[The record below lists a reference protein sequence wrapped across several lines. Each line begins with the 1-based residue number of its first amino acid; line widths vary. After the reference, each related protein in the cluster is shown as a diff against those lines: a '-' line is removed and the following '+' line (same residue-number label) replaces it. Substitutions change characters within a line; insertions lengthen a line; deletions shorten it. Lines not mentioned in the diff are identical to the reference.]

1 MSEKLNQEI
10 GKMTNGVFFQ
20 KLARVQSELNA
31 PKDKKNSF
39 GGYNYRNVENIYEA
53 VKPLLLKEGLVL
65 SITDEVIEISDRIYI
80 KATATVTDGFGS
92 LSATGFA
99 RETGMKKGMDEA
111 QITGS
116 CSSYARKYALGGL
129 FLIDDNKDI
138 DSLEPEKEKSASTD
152 KKSEKEVETKSSSE
166 AGKPKKSDDELANK
180 ATVDKMIAEF
190 EKIGIK
196 ESEVF
201 KYFGLTKATVKSS
214 DIPNLRAYFLEQ
226 KKKAAKQKAS

>member
-39 GGYNYRNVENIYEA
+39 GGYNYRNVESIYEA

-65 SITDEVIEISDRIYI
+65 SITDEVIERSDRIYI
-80 KATATVTDGFGS
+80 KATATVTDGFGTI
-92 LSATGFA
+92 SASGYA
-99 RETGMKKGMDEA
+99 REESVKKGMDVA
-111 QITGS
+111 QVTGS

-138 DSLEPEKEKSASTD
+138 DSMEPEKEKSASTD
-152 KKSEKEVETKSSSE
+152 KKSEKGVEKKSSE
-166 AGKPKKSDDELANK
+166 AEKPKKSDDELANK

-190 EKIGIK
+190 AKIGI
-196 ESEVF
+196 EEPDVF
-201 KYFGLTKATVKSS
+201 GYLGLTRETVKNR
-214 DIPNLRAYFLEQ
+214 DISKLRAYFLEQ
-226 KKKAAKQKAS
+226 KAAKQKAS

>member
-1 MSEKLNQEI
+1 MTKELNQEI

-39 GGYNYRNVENIYEA
+39 GGYNYRNVESIYEA

-92 LSATGFA
+92 LSATGYA

-138 DSLEPEKEKSASTD
+138 DSIEPEKEVE
-152 KKSEKEVETKSSSE
+152 KKSSE
-166 AGKPKKSDDELANK
+166 AGKPKTDDKANK
-180 ATVDKMIAEF
+180 ATIDKMIAEF
-190 EKIGIK
+190 AKIGIE

-201 KYFGLTKATVKSS
+201 KYFGLTRDTVKNS
-214 DIPNLRAYFLEQ
+214 DISNLRTYFLEQ
-226 KKKAAKQKAS
+226 KAAKQKAS

>member
-1 MSEKLNQEI
+1 MTEKLNQEI

-20 KLARVQSELNA
+20 KIARVQSELNA

-39 GGYNYRNVENIYEA
+39 GGYNYRNVESIYEA

-65 SITDEVIEISDRIYI
+65 SMTDEVVEVNERIYI

-92 LSATGFA
+92 LSATGYA
-99 RETGMKKGMDEA
+99 REAGMKKGMDEA

-138 DSLEPEKEKSASTD
+138 DSMEPASTD
-152 KKSEKEVETKSSSE
+152 KKSEKEVETKSSE
-166 AGKPKKSDDELANK
+166 KPKKSDDELANK

-190 EKIGIK
+190 AKIGIK

-226 KKKAAKQKAS
+226 KAAKQKAS

>member
-1 MSEKLNQEI
+1 MSEKLQQEI

-20 KLARVQSELNA
+20 KLVKVQSKLKA
-31 PKDKKNSF
+31 PKDLKNSF
-39 GGYNYRNVENIYEA
+39 GGYNYRNVEAIYEA
-53 VKPLLLKEGLVL
+53 VKPLLLEEGLVL
-65 SITDEVIEISDRIYI
+65 SMTDEVVEIGERIYI

-92 LSATGFA
+92 LSATGYA
-99 RETGMKKGMDEA
+99 REESVKKGMDVA
-111 QITGS
+111 QVTGS

-138 DSLEPEKEKSASTD
+138 DSMEPEKEKSASTD
-152 KKSEKEVETKSSSE
+152 KKSEKEVETKSSE
-166 AGKPKKSDDELANK
+166 KPKKSDDELANK

-190 EKIGIK
+190 AKIGIK

-201 KYFGLTKATVKSS
+201 KYFGLTKATVKNS

-226 KKKAAKQKAS
+226 KAAKQKAS

>member
-1 MSEKLNQEI
+1 MTEKLNQEI

-20 KLARVQSELNA
+20 KIARVQSELNA

-39 GGYNYRNVENIYEA
+39 GGYNYRNVESIYEA

-65 SITDEVIEISDRIYI
+65 SMTDEVVEVNERIYI

-92 LSATGFA
+92 LSATGYA
-99 RETGMKKGMDEA
+99 REAGMKKGMDEA

-138 DSLEPEKEKSASTD
+138 DSIEPIEPEKK
-152 KKSEKEVETKSSSE
+152 VETKSSE
-166 AGKPKKSDDELANK
+166 KPKKSDDDDELANK

-190 EKIGIK
+190 AKIGIK

-226 KKKAAKQKAS
+226 KAAKQKAS

>member
-1 MSEKLNQEI
+1 MSEKLQQEL

-39 GGYNYRNVENIYEA
+39 GGYNYRNVESIYEA

-65 SITDEVIEISDRIYI
+65 SMTDEVVEVNERIYI

-92 LSATGFA
+92 LSATGYA
-99 RETGMKKGMDEA
+99 REAGMKKGMDEA

-138 DSLEPEKEKSASTD
+138 DSMEPASTD
-152 KKSEKEVETKSSSE
+152 KKSEKEVETKSSE
-166 AGKPKKSDDELANK
+166 KPKKSDDELANK

-190 EKIGIK
+190 AKIGIK

-226 KKKAAKQKAS
+226 KAAKQKAS

>member
-10 GKMTNGVFFQ
+10 GKMTGSMFFQ
-20 KLARVQSELNA
+20 KIARVQSELNA

-39 GGYNYRNVENIYEA
+39 GGYNYRNVESIYEA

-92 LSATGFA
+92 LSATGYA
-99 RETGMKKGMDEA
+99 REAGMKKGMDEA
-111 QITGS
+111 QLTGS

-138 DSLEPEKEKSASTD
+138 DSIEPEKEKPASTD
-152 KKSEKEVETKSSSE
+152 KKSEKEVEKQSSE
-166 AGKPKKSDDELANK
+166 AEKPKKADDELANK

-190 EKIGIK
+190 AKIGIK
-196 ESEVF
+196 EPDVF
-201 KYFGLTKATVKSS
+201 KYLGLTRDTVKNS

-226 KKKAAKQKAS
+226 KAAKQKAS

>member
-1 MSEKLNQEI
+1 MSEKLQQEL

-20 KLARVQSELNA
+20 KIARVQSELNA

-39 GGYNYRNVENIYEA
+39 GGYNYRNVESIYEA
-53 VKPLLLKEGLVL
+53 IKPLLLKEGLVL
-65 SITDEVIEISDRIYI
+65 SITDEVIEISERIYI

-99 RETGMKKGMDEA
+99 REAGMKKGMDEA
-111 QITGS
+111 QVTGS

-138 DSLEPEKEKSASTD
+138 DSIEPEEEKSSST
-152 KKSEKEVETKSSSE
+152 KKSEK
-166 AGKPKKSDDELANK
+166 PKNSNDELANK
-180 ATVDKMIAEF
+180 ATVDKMVAEF
-190 EKIGIK
+190 AKIGIK

-226 KKKAAKQKAS
+226 KAAKQKAS

>member
-1 MSEKLNQEI
+1 MSEKLQQEL

-20 KLARVQSELNA
+20 KLSRVQSELNA

-39 GGYNYRNVENIYEA
+39 GGYNYRNVESIYEA

-65 SITDEVIEISDRIYI
+65 SMTDEVVEVNERIYI

-92 LSATGFA
+92 LSATGYA
-99 RETGMKKGMDEA
+99 REAGMKKGMDEA

-138 DSLEPEKEKSASTD
+138 DSIEPIEPEKK
-152 KKSEKEVETKSSSE
+152 VETKSSE
-166 AGKPKKSDDELANK
+166 KPKKSDEELANK

-190 EKIGIK
+190 AKIGVT
-196 ESEVF
+196 ESEIF
-201 KYFGLTKATVKSS
+201 KYFGLTRDTVKNS
-214 DIPNLRAYFLEQ
+214 DISNLRTYFLEQ
-226 KKKAAKQKAS
+226 KAAKQKAS

>member
-1 MSEKLNQEI
+1 MSEKLQQEI

-39 GGYNYRNVENIYEA
+39 GGYNYRNVESIYEA
-53 VKPLLLKEGLVL
+53 IKPLLLKEGLVL
-65 SITDEVIEISDRIYI
+65 SITDEVIEISERIYI

-99 RETGMKKGMDEA
+99 REAGMKKGMDEA
-111 QITGS
+111 QVTGS

-138 DSLEPEKEKSASTD
+138 DSMEPASTD
-152 KKSEKEVETKSSSE
+152 KKSEKEVETKSSE
-166 AGKPKKSDDELANK
+166 KPKKSDDDELANK

-190 EKIGIK
+190 AKIGI
-196 ESEVF
+196 SEPDVF
-201 KYFGLTKATVKSS
+201 GYFGLTRDTVKNS
-214 DIPNLRAYFLEQ
+214 DISNLRNYFLEQ
-226 KKKAAKQKAS
+226 KAAKQKAS

>member
-1 MSEKLNQEI
+1 MSEKLQQEI

-39 GGYNYRNVENIYEA
+39 GGYNYRNVESIYEA
-53 VKPLLLKEGLVL
+53 IKPLLLKEGLVL
-65 SITDEVIEISDRIYI
+65 SITDEVIEISERIYI

-99 RETGMKKGMDEA
+99 REAGMKKGMDEA
-111 QITGS
+111 QVTGS
-116 CSSYARKYALGGL
+116 SSSYARKYALGGL

-138 DSLEPEKEKSASTD
+138 DSMEPEEEKPSSTKTD
-152 KKSEKEVETKSSSE
+152 KKSEK
-166 AGKPKKSDDELANK
+166 PKNSNDELANK

-190 EKIGIK
+190 AKIGIK

-226 KKKAAKQKAS
+226 KAAKQKAS